1 MNEIDSK
8 AVLSMVSNQQQFV
21 RSGHTKSIEFR
32 LEQLKRLKTAI
43 QQNEGLITDALYKD
57 LRKSPFDAYATEIGY
72 VYDSIS
78 YCIKH
83 LKKWAK
89 PKRVTT
95 PIIHFGSKSYIYPE
109 PYGSVLIVGP
119 FNYPFMLVM
128 DPLIGAI
135 AAGNAAIVK
144 PSEYTPHVSAAI
156 TKLLRD
162 NFKENYIAVVEG
174 GKEATS
180 SLIHAPVDLI
190 FFTGSTTVGR
200 IVMKAA
206 AENLVP
212 VVLELGGKSPCIVDR
227 SVDLDL
233 AAQRI
238 VWGKFLNNGQTCVA
252 PDYLLVHKEVKPALI
267 AKMKEQ
273 LMAFY
278 GADPKLSEDYG
289 RIVNE
294 RQWDRLRSLLSESK
308 VVVGGNG
315 DREDLYFAPT
325 IMNDVAWNDKVME
338 EEIFGP
344 ILPVLEYTDLN
355 EVIESINSRPKPLAL
370 YLFTKNKLTETKVME
385 QVSFGGGCINDTI
398 LHLVS
403 PYLPFGGV
411 GASGMGAYH
420 GRHSF
425 ETFSHLKSVLKKSTR
440 INLSLIYPPAS
451 SKKLKLIRKFMK

>member
-1 MNEIDSK
+1 MNGIDSK

-21 RSGHTKSIEFR
+21 RSGNTKSIEFR
-32 LEQLKRLKTAI
+32 IQQLQRLKAGI
-43 QQNEGLITDALYKD
+43 QQNEALITEALNKD
-57 LRKSPFDAYATEIGY
+57 LHKSPFEAYATEIGY
-72 VYDSIS
+72 VYDSLS
-78 YCIKH
+78 HCIKN
-83 LKKWAK
+83 LRQWAK
-89 PKRVTT
+89 PKRVRT
-95 PIIHFGSKSYIYPE
+95 PLIHLGSRSYIYPE

-119 FNYPFMLVM
+119 FNYPFMLVL

-135 AAGNAAIVK
+135 SAGNAAIVK

-162 NFKENYIAVVEG
+162 LFEESYIAVVEG
-174 GKEATS
+174 GKEVTS

-190 FFTGSTTVGR
+190 FFTGSTQVGK

-227 SVDLDL
+227 TVDLDL

-252 PDYLLVHKEVKPALI
+252 PDYLLVHKEIKQAFLT
-267 AKMKEQ
+267 KMKEKVV
-273 LMAFY
+273 AFY
-278 GADPKLSEDYG
+278 GTNPQLSVDYG

-294 RQWDRLRSLLSESK
+294 SHWDRLSGLLNESK
-308 VVVGGNG
+308 TVVGGTG
-315 DREDLYFAPT
+315 DRNDLYLAPT
-325 IMNDVAWNDKVME
+325 IMDGVTWNDKIME

-344 ILPVLEYTDLN
+344 ILPVLEYDDLDD
-355 EVIESINSRPKPLAL
+355 VIGKINSRPKPLAL
-370 YLFTKNKLTETKVME
+370 YLFTDNKLTETQVIE
-385 QVSFGGGCINDTI
+385 QVTFGGGCINDTM

-411 GASGMGAYH
+411 GSSGMGAYH

-425 ETFSHLKSVLKKSTR
+425 ETFSHMKSVLKKSTR
-440 INLSLIYPPAS
+440 INLSLIFPPS
-451 SKKLKLIRKFMK
+451 TDKKLKLLKKFMK

>member
-1 MNEIDSK
+1 MNGIDSET
-8 AVLSMVSNQQQFV
+8 VLSMVSSQKQFV
-21 RSGHTKSIEFR
+21 RSGNTKSIEFR
-32 LEQLKRLKTAI
+32 IQQLQRLKAAI
-43 QQNEGLITDALYKD
+43 QQNEALITEALNKD
-57 LRKSPFDAYATEIGY
+57 LHKSPFEAYATEIGY
-72 VYDSIS
+72 VYDSLS
-78 YCIKH
+78 HCIKH
-83 LKKWAK
+83 LKQWAK
-89 PKRVTT
+89 PKRVRT
-95 PIIHFGSKSYIYPE
+95 PMIHFGSRSYIYPE

-119 FNYPFMLVM
+119 FNYPFMLVL

-135 AAGNAAIVK
+135 SAGNAAIVK

-162 NFKENYIAVVEG
+162 LFEESYIAVVEG
-174 GKEATS
+174 GKEVTS

-190 FFTGSTTVGR
+190 FFTGSTQVGK

-227 SVDLDL
+227 TVDLDL

-252 PDYLLVHKEVKPALI
+252 PDYLLVHKEIKQTLLT
-267 AKMKEQ
+267 KMKEKV
-273 LMAFY
+273 ADFY
-278 GADPKLSEDYG
+278 GTNPQLSVDYG

-294 RQWDRLRSLLSESK
+294 SHWDRLSGLLNESK
-308 VVVGGNG
+308 TVVGGTG
-315 DREDLYFAPT
+315 DRNDLYLAPT
-325 IMNDVAWNDKVME
+325 IMDGVTWNDKIME

-344 ILPVLEYTDLN
+344 ILPVLEYDDLDD
-355 EVIESINSRPKPLAL
+355 VIGKINSRPKPLAL
-370 YLFTKNKLTETKVME
+370 YLFTDNKLTETNVIE
-385 QVSFGGGCINDTI
+385 QVTFGGGCINDTM

-411 GASGMGAYH
+411 GSSGMGAYH

-425 ETFSHLKSVLKKSTR
+425 ETFSHMKSVLKKSTR
-440 INLSLIYPPAS
+440 INLSLIFPPS
-451 SKKLKLIRKFMK
+451 TDKKLKLLKKFMK